1 MTDTPETIKGEDI
14 IFCRRLFTGTA
25 DRKSDG
31 RRDVIIGLV
40 SPIVGTRYAY
50 SFGCTGDALE
60 FCKDLAD
67 IIHKIDME
75 EAKELLGTLENE
87 EAESNASGD

>member
-14 IFCRRLFTGTA
+14 IFSHHLFTGTA
-25 DRKSDG
+25 GRKSDG
-31 RRDVIIGLV
+31 RRDVFIGLV
-40 SPIVGTRYAY
+40 SPIDGTRYAY
-50 SFGCTGDALE
+50 AFGCTGDALE

-75 EAKELLGTLENE
+75 EAKELLGTLEDE
-87 EAESNASGD
+87 EAESNASRD